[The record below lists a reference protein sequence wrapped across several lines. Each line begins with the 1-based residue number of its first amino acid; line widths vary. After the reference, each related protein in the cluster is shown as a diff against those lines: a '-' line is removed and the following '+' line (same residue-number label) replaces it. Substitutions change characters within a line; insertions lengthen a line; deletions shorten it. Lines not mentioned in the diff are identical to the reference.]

1 MIATLTSKGQLT
13 LPKEV
18 RDRLKLHPG
27 DRLDFRLEDDG
38 TVRMV
43 PISTSVRDLKGIL
56 PKPKRA
62 RSLED
67 MDAAI
72 AKGVL
77 RR

>member
-43 PISTSVRDLKGIL
+43 PVSTSVRDLKGIL

-62 RSLED
+62 LSLED

-72 AKGVL
+72 AKGILL
-77 RR
+77 R